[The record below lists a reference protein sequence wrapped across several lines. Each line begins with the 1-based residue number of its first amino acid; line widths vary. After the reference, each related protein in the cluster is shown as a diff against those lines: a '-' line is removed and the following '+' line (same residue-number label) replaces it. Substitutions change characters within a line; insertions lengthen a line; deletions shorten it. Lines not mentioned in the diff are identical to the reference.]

1 MSIDGRTRLAFL
13 LGYPVEHSLSP
24 AMHQAAFAAT
34 GLNAVY
40 LPWSVSPAFLPDAVR
55 GLRTFR
61 NLLGANVTVPHKQA
75 VIPLLDGLTPDAEAM
90 GAVNTILCREDTLVG
105 ENTDGA
111 GFLMS
116 LREAVPHDLSDL
128 TAVVLGAGGAA
139 RSVAMSLA
147 RAGVRRLLILNRTL
161 EHARGLAETVA
172 VHVPACEVAAHSLQ
186 PGWRAD
192 LVGELHLLVNTT
204 SVGLR
209 PTDPPLFD
217 YAGLSAATLV
227 CDLIYRP
234 AETPLLAA
242 ARQQGCR
249 TVNGLSMLLHQG
261 ALAFERWVGRGA
273 PIGAMR
279 QALGLP

>member
-1 MSIDGRTRLAFL
+1 MPIDGRTQLAFL

-34 GLNAVY
+34 ALNAVY

-75 VIPLLDGLTPDAEAM
+75 VIPLLDGLTPDAKAM

-139 RSVAMSLA
+139 RSV
-147 RAGVRRLLILNRTL
+147 
-161 EHARGLAETVA
+161 
-172 VHVPACEVAAHSLQ
+172 
-186 PGWRAD
+186 
-192 LVGELHLLVNTT
+192 
-204 SVGLR
+204 
-209 PTDPPLFD
+209 
-217 YAGLSAATLV
+217 
-227 CDLIYRP
+227 
-234 AETPLLAA
+234 
-242 ARQQGCR
+242 
-249 TVNGLSMLLHQG
+249 
-261 ALAFERWVGRGA
+261 
-273 PIGAMR
+273 
-279 QALGLP
+279 